1 MGCSLNRHESWGAK
15 KTVEFFEDF
24 ELPRHFNIAIQ
35 AAKTALKHQW
45 KSSTTL
51 ANPRKHHWNCIYK
64 ERKTNC
70 SLSSMQNWT
79 HSVFSFSLD
88 ENGSCCTS
96 LGYVTKHLYMLVNT
110 RRLKFSCAET
120 SEVQKHW

>member
-35 AAKTALKHQW
+35 AAKTALKHQ
-45 KSSTTL
+45 
-51 ANPRKHHWNCIYK
+51 WNCIYK